1 MNARDS
7 NRLVTAISVADYR
20 FNPGDLDIAFWAE
33 ELGDIHLDV
42 AIEAVKR
49 HYRESTDRIMPA
61 HVVAFARSRRRKPDD
76 GHVGVLTGPPSWER
90 TEEMQKVVSKNAA
103 LCRQAIR
110 ARRRTL
116 AKESESDEHE
126 AKAEPATVTA
136 GD

>member
-1 MNARDS
+1 VNARDA
-7 NRLVTAISVADYR
+7 NRLLTAISVADYR

-76 GHVGVLTGPPSWER
+76 GHVGVLTGAPSWER
-90 TEEMQKVVSKNAA
+90 TEEMQEVVSKNAA
-103 LCRQAIR
+103 LCRSAIR
-110 ARRRTL
+110 AHRSTTGERKDD
-116 AKESESDEHE
+116 ADEREPE
-126 AKAEPATVTA
+126 AATIPAR
-136 GD
+136 D